1 MLFLRSRQGG
11 IRVRGKRSA
20 PCKHFGHL
28 AVLLPQP
35 IQRTSGHDQGKTM
48 IIEID
53 KLRAEAK
60 RLKKA
65 FAAGDT
71 EARTRLRKFVP
82 GSADPKHADFLH
94 VIALENG
101 HESWPKLKFALET
114 ARMTRDQRAERLK
127 TALYHGQ
134 QWVVRRLLL
143 LDPALPEHN
152 LGLQIAM
159 YDTGAIRSALKTDP
173 AAATKTIG
181 VRTPILHLAFSK
193 YIHMVPEKQADMLSL
208 AQLLVASG
216 ADIDDGFAPEPGS
229 DHKVS
234 ALYGA
239 LGHANNMALAGW
251 LLDHGANPDDNES
264 LYHATEL
271 GHHDGLKLL
280 IRHGVSTRGT
290 NALTRALDFNDLEA
304 VRLLL
309 EHGADPNEAVTGHP
323 SGQPIDTIPALHQ
336 AARRWC
342 SGDIVRLLL
351 EHGADPNAVWHGH
364 SPYATARI
372 YGNDTVA
379 ETLNHLGHST
389 HLSPL
394 ESALATCAQGK
405 APSEPLEPGDL
416 NDEDQSLLTRIVL
429 EPTRLEHVKALI
441 EAGFDPDRTDSMGMT
456 PLHLAGWAGLPRQ
469 VAFLLTCSPD
479 LDYRN
484 GFGGDALGTVV
495 HGAEHRLDSADRD
508 HIGCARLLLEAGAKL
523 RQEEIDA
530 TGSEEMARFLEN
542 WKTGHTPD

>member
-1 MLFLRSRQGG
+1 M
-11 IRVRGKRSA
+11 
-20 PCKHFGHL
+20 
-28 AVLLPQP
+28 
-35 IQRTSGHDQGKTM
+35 T
-48 IIEID
+48 IEID

-71 EARTRLRKFVP
+71 EAQNRLRKFVP
-82 GSADPKHADFLH
+82 GSAIPKHADFLH
-94 VIALENG
+94 VIARENG
-101 HESWPKLKFALET
+101 HESWPKLKFALD
-114 ARMTRDQRAERLK
+114 AAQMTRDQRAERLK
-127 TALYHGQ
+127 MALYHGQ
-134 QWVVRRLLL
+134 HWMVRKLLL
-143 LDPALPEHN
+143 LDPNLPEHN

-159 YDTGAIRSALKTDP
+159 YNTETVRAALETDP
-173 AAATKTIG
+173 ATATKTIG

-193 YIHMVPEKQADMLSL
+193 YIHMAPEKQADML
-208 AQLLVASG
+208 AMAELLVAAG
-216 ADIDDGFAPEPGS
+216 ADTNDGFAPDPGS
-229 DHKVS
+229 DHKIS

-251 LLDHGANPDDNES
+251 LLDHGASPDDNES

-271 GHHDGLKLL
+271 GHYDGLKLL

-290 NALTRALDFNDLEA
+290 NALPRALDFNDSEA

-309 EHGADPNEAVTGHP
+309 EHGADPNEAVRGHP

-342 SGDIVRLLL
+342 SSDIIRLLL
-351 EHGADPNAVWHGH
+351 DHGADPNAVWHGH

-389 HLSPL
+389 QLSPL
-394 ESALATCAQGK
+394 ESVLAMCAQGK
-405 APSEPLEPGDL
+405 APSKRLETVDL

-441 EAGFDPDRTDSMGMT
+441 EAGPDPERTDSMGMT

-469 VAFLLTCSPD
+469 VACLLSYSPD

-484 GFGGDALGTVV
+484 DFGGDALGTVV

-508 HIGCARLLLEAGAKL
+508 HIGCARLLLEAGAKF

-530 TGSEEMARFLEN
+530 TGSEEMAQFLEN
-542 WKTGHTPD
+542 WKTGHTHD